1 MKFKW
6 NYYRIFILLEFDVFG
21 QNMGVRRTLSK
32 EWHLYK
38 TTEIGVRR
46 RIYEVKIPANFTEDQ
61 ILHLLDVTYR
71 QHATRQ
77 LPQVK
82 RVD

>member
-1 MKFKW
+1 MINKG
-6 NYYRIFILLEFDVFG
+6 IILLEFDVFG
-21 QNMGVRRTLSK
+21 KPMGVRRTLSK

-46 RIYEVKIPANFTEDQ
+46 RVYDIKIPADFSEEQ
-61 ILHLLDVTYR
+61 ILHLLDLTYR
-71 QHATRQ
+71 QFATRQ
-77 LPQVK
+77 QPQVK